1 MRRRMLTSGL
11 AMMAL
16 AGALGLS
23 ACATF
28 GTDEA
33 QALLDRPQVDGD
45 VPDSDILDVENTA
58 DLGTFRFVGE
68 DAETNLRFYLA
79 RSLSDSYCVFAYALD
94 DSGAAGG
101 CGPTGATVTGQLPEF
116 RLIAGGPTPP
126 APEGFRAVGGG
137 VFVRE

>member
-1 MRRRMLTSGL
+1 
-11 AMMAL
+11 MMAL
-16 AGALGLS
+16 VATLGLS
-23 ACATF
+23 ACASF

-33 QALLDRPQVDGD
+33 QALLDRPQREGD
-45 VPDSDILDVENTA
+45 VPTSAQLSLAAIDRDSL
-58 DLGTFRFVGE
+58 RFVAE
-68 DAETNLRFYLA
+68 DDETNLQFFISRGA
-79 RSLSDSYCVFAYALD
+79 SDTYCVFAYALD
-94 DSGAAGG
+94 DSGAVAG